1 MKARSPAMHVRLV
14 RLVLVVCVALIA
26 WLEPSRTLTGR
37 HVCHVPKGHT
47 AQAKPASNVMIP
59 GCTHPT
65 ASRVLLVQ
73 MATCQTP
80 AVQHA
85 SRVHHRRLVRMVFA
99 HRVHSGASQESMPPP
114 GRPLP
119 IAACHAPTRASSTS
133 LEDGCRL
140 LEPHARRVL
149 WVGRRTLRT
158 QYVMCVYQ
166 ASSRL
171 SALTVNT
178 AQLERNQT
186 RSPSISERPTAL
198 HV

>member
-1 MKARSPAMHVRLV
+1 MKARSPALHVRLV

-26 WLEPSRTLTGR
+26 WLEPSRTAIGR
-37 HVCHVPKGHT
+37 HVCHASKGHT

-73 MATCQTP
+73 MAACQTP

-85 SRVHHRRLVRMVFA
+85 SRVHHRRPVRTVF
-99 HRVHSGASQESMPPP
+99 VHSAHSEINQESIPTP

-119 IAACHAPTRASSTS
+119 TAAYHAPTRASSTS

-140 LEPHARRVL
+140 LELLARRVL

-158 QYVMCVYQ
+158 QYVMCVYREN
-166 ASSRL
+166 SRL

-178 AQLERNQT
+178 AQLGRNQT
-186 RSPSISERPTAL
+186 RSPSISERPTVS